1 MQEAMLGAIEL
12 IQKAVEIGSENRP
25 RPLTGVERGLLQDA
39 KYALRVLAHD
49 E

>member
-1 MQEAMLGAIEL
+1 MKEAMLGAIEL
-12 IQKAVEIGSENRP
+12 LQKAVEIGSEGGP
-25 RPLTGVERGLLQDA
+25 TTLTGVERGLLQDA